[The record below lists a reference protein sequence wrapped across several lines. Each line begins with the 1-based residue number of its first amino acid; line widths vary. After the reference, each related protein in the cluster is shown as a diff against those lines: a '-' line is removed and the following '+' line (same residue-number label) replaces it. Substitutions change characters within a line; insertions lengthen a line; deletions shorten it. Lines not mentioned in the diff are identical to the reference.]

1 MANLK
6 VNIKDVEFKNPVIV
20 TSGVIGYG
28 REYEEFFDLSKLGGL
43 ATKGTTLH
51 KRNGNPI

>member
-28 REYEEFFDLSKLGGL
+28 RE
-43 ATKGTTLH
+43 
-51 KRNGNPI
+51 